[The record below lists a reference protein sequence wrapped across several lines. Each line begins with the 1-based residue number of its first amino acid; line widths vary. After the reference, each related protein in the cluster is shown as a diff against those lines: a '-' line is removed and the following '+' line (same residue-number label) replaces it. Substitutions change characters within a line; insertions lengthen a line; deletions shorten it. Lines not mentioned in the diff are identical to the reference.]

1 MLKNLNNLP
10 LRTKAIAF
18 AIALGTIPVVLV
30 GITNY
35 VSSVQR
41 SRQAATQAQEN
52 LTVAMADKVGRFM
65 LERSGDIQIIANS
78 SILANPEKSLGIT
91 LQQQQALLDRYVKL
105 YGVYDSIA
113 VGDTTGKT
121 ILQSTGQ
128 AVTGLG
134 EPYSSK

>member
-52 LTVAMADKVGRFM
+52 LTAAITVF
-65 LERSGDIQIIANS
+65 IIRVETN
-78 SILANPEKSLGIT
+78 
-91 LQQQQALLDRYVKL
+91 V
-105 YGVYDSIA
+105 
-113 VGDTTGKT
+113 
-121 ILQSTGQ
+121 
-128 AVTGLG
+128 
-134 EPYSSK
+134 